1 MRCVC
6 IKNRDTS
13 KNRKIVLSQAELK
26 LEKDR
31 GREIQRALRIYKK
44 VAKAETQIDQTQKL

>member
-1 MRCVC
+1 VC

-13 KNRKIVLSQAELK
+13 KNQKIVLSQAELK

-31 GREIQRALRIYKK
+31 DRESSADL
-44 VAKAETQIDQTQKL
+44 